1 MMTAISPHDVEARLA
16 LCLSIVDQRFARRDR
31 LTGEA
36 RSRYLHQALAEAR
49 AALDGASID
58 QILEAR
64 GA

>member
-36 RSRYLHQALAEAR
+36 R